1 MQLLDDL
8 ATQWQI
14 EDPEEQRLISHVS
27 WAQYEAL
34 LAERGDSLAYR
45 VNYLDG
51 VLEIVAPS
59 RRHES
64 RKTRIGTL
72 LEIYFLEADIE
83 YFPTGSTTFR
93 QAAQQVGLEPDES
106 YCIGAEK
113 EIPDLA
119 IEVIVASGGVNRLE
133 RFWRLGVPEVWFWQG
148 DRLLIYHLREPS
160 PERFSQ
166 TSGYE
171 LIQRSELLPDLDV
184 ECLSECVRNPNPLGA
199 AKAFRQQ
206 ICQQIHQAE
215 GDRQD

>member
-14 EDPEEQRLISHVS
+14 EDPEEQRLISNVS

-34 LAERGDSLAYR
+34 LTERGDSLAYR
-45 VNYLDG
+45 VSYLDG

-72 LEIYFLEADIE
+72 LEIYFLESDIE

-93 QAAQQVGLEPDES
+93 QAEQQVGLEPDES
-106 YCIGAEK
+106 YCIGTEK

-133 RFWRLGVPEVWFWQG
+133 RFRRLGVPEVWFWQG
-148 DRLLIYHLREPS
+148 DRLSIYHLWEQS
-160 PERFSQ
+160 PEQFPQ
-166 TSGYE
+166 TAGYE
-171 LIQRSELLPDLDV
+171 LIQRSELLPELDV
-184 ECLSECVRNPNPLGA
+184 ECLSECVRDPNPLSA
-199 AKAFRQQ
+199 AKVFRQRTRQQ
-206 ICQQIHQAE
+206 IRQTK